1 MESLVDK
8 VMRAIADHYDDDAAS
23 YAEAAA
29 AILEEIKPA
38 VISMFH
44 VMEQPGMPPLT
55 PEERWEAMV
64 RDMQEDDE

>member
-1 MESLVDK
+1 MQGLESRIERVLEDQWDGPLWLV
-8 VMRAIADHYDDDAAS
+8 AQ
-23 YAEAAA
+23 

-38 VISMFH
+38 VVSMFR